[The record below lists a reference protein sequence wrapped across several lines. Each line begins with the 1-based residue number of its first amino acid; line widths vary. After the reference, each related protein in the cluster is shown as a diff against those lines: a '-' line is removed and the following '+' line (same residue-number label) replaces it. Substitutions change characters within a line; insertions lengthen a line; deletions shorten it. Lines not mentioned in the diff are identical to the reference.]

1 MATKKPTPPPEMKLV
16 GGKPTEGEKMMPTIG
31 RIVDVHYRSGS
42 YSPGKP
48 EPAIVCAVSTSGL
61 TLAGFD
67 ANGDPFKATLPF
79 HGNPQVPC
87 PAAAHACW
95 PPLA

>member
-1 MATKKPTPPPEMKLV
+1 MATKPTPPPGPKLV
-16 GGKPTEGEKMMPTIG
+16 GGKPIEGAKMLPTIG
-31 RIVDVHYRSGS
+31 RIVHVHVRSGS
-42 YSPGKP
+42 YSPGRP
-48 EPAIVCAVSTSGL
+48 EPAIVCAVNGETL
-61 TLAGFD
+61 TVAGFD
-67 ANGDPFKATLPF
+67 ANGDPFKAELPF